1 MQFVCLFLEFGAEI
15 GRAVTNFRGPI
26 VFVVISRYHGGAFVV
41 FSKALNP
48 SMEVA
53 AVEGSYASVI
63 GGAPAAATVFAREVR
78 SRVEAD
84 PRVVAAK
91 KLLAGTSGTEAT
103 ERRARLAEI
112 TEQVRSEKL
121 GEAAAEFDAVH
132 TIERALRTGS
142 VDEIIPGER
151 LRPWIIDALERGMA
165 KEESGE

>member
-1 MQFVCLFLEFGAEI
+1 
-15 GRAVTNFRGPI
+15 

-48 SMEVA
+48 QMEVV

-78 SRVEAD
+78 GRVDAD

-91 KLLAGTSGTEAT
+91 KLLAGTTGAEAT

-121 GEAAAEFDAVH
+121 GEAASEFDAVH
-132 TIERALRTGS
+132 TIDRALEMGS
-142 VDEIIPGER
+142 VDRIISASD
-151 LRPWIIDALERGMA
+151 LRPYVIDALERGMA